1 MEILKEKPLTLQETK
16 ESLDLIKSRDKEI
29 NFRSKKVEEYLN
41 IIQKNRKPMPNL
53 KEDLQKLDI
62 QRLKENH
69 IVKIINILP
78 KNLDSLRAILAG
90 ENLTLKQE
98 DLTKIL
104 ETVKK
109 HASKK

>member
-1 MEILKEKPLTLQETK
+1 MEISKEKPLTLQETK
-16 ESLDLIKSRDKEI
+16 ECLDTIKSRDKDL

-41 IIQKNRKPMPNL
+41 IISKNRKTMPHL
-53 KEDLQKLDI
+53 KEDLEKLNI

-78 KNLDSLRAILAG
+78 KNLDSLRVILAG